1 MIRLI
6 LFLYLSTISSHSY
19 AVVQDVKRFALVIG
33 NKNYAIAPLKNS
45 ANDATAIAD
54 SLTDMGFRVSLLKDS
69 NLSDITTQVQQFYAR
84 VKKED
89 HVENSH
95 LFIMRGMPFR

>member
-1 MIRLI
+1 
-6 LFLYLSTISSHSY
+6 
-19 AVVQDVKRFALVIG
+19 VQDVKRFALVIG